1 MLLTIK
7 NIGLIDNASIR
18 LDGLT
23 IIGGENDMG
32 KSTAGKLMFAITKA
46 LSRYNDDFALSK
58 ETTIMNLAENVYFN
72 LRRSDASNIEIY
84 REEFH
89 PKRFVEALNYFGGF
103 RQPTLFDSLGA
114 NEFDNIDINL
124 FFNNKISLIVND
136 KKIKSENLKN
146 KIIESIEK
154 IKSEILEEE
163 NRELLIK
170 KALHRALVSEFY
182 FEISPNDK
190 PSKITITDHNILLI
204 DIDIENNEIQKVEVG
219 DLFNFDDVTFIETPM
234 VLQLSELINYSNTLF
249 EVISEDRNVR
259 FGGLNR
265 PTVPLHVKDLM
276 NKLQK
281 SSRIES
287 LFHNSTVD
295 FWKSVSNIIDG
306 TFQYDKQTR
315 DFIFKRKD
323 KKDTLEFKSLN
334 TASGIKSFGI
344 IQLLLQAGFI
354 DERTLLIIDE
364 PETHL
369 HPKWQ
374 VEYAKLLIELVKN
387 DFNIL
392 LTSHSPYM
400 IQALRVFSENEKVHE
415 RTAFYLADK
424 NPKGKVEFENVSKDI
439 KNLFKK
445 LAEPLSELTW
455 RQNKA

>member
-7 NIGLIDNASIR
+7 NIGLIDYASIR

-58 ETTIMNLAENVYFN
+58 ETNIINLAESIFLN
-72 LRRSDASNIEIY
+72 LRRVSLKNIEIY

-89 PKRFVEALNYFGGF
+89 PKKFVDALNYFGNF
-103 RQPTLFDSLGA
+103 RQKLLFDSLEI
-114 NEFDNIDINL
+114 NEYDVNL
-124 FFNNKISLIVND
+124 FFSKKISLIVND
-136 KKIKSENLKN
+136 KEIKSENLKK

-154 IKSEILEEE
+154 IKNEILEEE
-163 NRELLIK
+163 NRETLIQ
-170 KALHRALVSEFY
+170 KALNRALVSEFY

-190 PSKITITDHNILLI
+190 PSKITITDNDILLI
-204 DIDIENNEIQKVEVG
+204 DIEIKKNEIQKVKVG
-219 DLFNFDDVTFIETPM
+219 DLFNFEDVTFIETPII
-234 VLQLSELINYSNTLF
+234 LQLSELINYSNTLF

-259 FGGLNR
+259 LGSLNR
-265 PTVPLHVKDLM
+265 PSVPLHVKDLM

-295 FWKSVSNIIDG
+295 FWKSVSNTIDG

-323 KKDTLEFKSLN
+323 KKETSEFKSLN

-400 IQALRVFSENEKVHE
+400 IQALRVLSEKEEVNE
-415 RTAFYLADK
+415 RTAFYLAEK
-424 NPKGKVEFENVSKDI
+424 NSKNRVEFEDVSKDI
-439 KNLFKK
+439 KKLFKK
-445 LAEPLSELTW
+445 LAEPLNQLLW
-455 RQNKA
+455 Q